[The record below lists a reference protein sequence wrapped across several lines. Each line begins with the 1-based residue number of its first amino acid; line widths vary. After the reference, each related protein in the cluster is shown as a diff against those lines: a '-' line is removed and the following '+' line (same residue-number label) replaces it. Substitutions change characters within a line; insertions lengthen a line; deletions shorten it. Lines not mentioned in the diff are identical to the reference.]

1 MIYNRR
7 VQFVI
12 SSMVAG
18 AMLTGCAGLPFGARS
33 SARSAGDAPSAYARS
48 SEAGPSDTQT
58 ARGGAE
64 NFVAAHDDARQ
75 AQLLLRGGKS
85 GEAIKFAE
93 AAVMAAP
100 HNGENRLI
108 LAQSYMMDGRFSAA
122 ASAYEDALK
131 LTEFQSDNIIS
142 YALAKVAE
150 GDRAGAV
157 EWLAGHAA
165 RLSPSDLGLALALA
179 GDHDGALFVLGE
191 AARRSDA
198 NAQTRQNLSLAL
210 ALAGRWAQASLV
222 SSQDLPANRVKKRML
237 EFSALASAPDK
248 ATQIASVMGIRR
260 SGNAAMPARLALR
273 NFPQENSVM
282 PSIGAITGEDV
293 KFASALMDS
302 SALDASPMAVPAS
315 GDAALALVGEHEVS
329 APPLGHRAVAR
340 DDTEVASRPLT
351 PVVAEALFADHDT
364 VSTMRMGADGVAGTW
379 AVQIGALDSA
389 ASAQRYWGELNQRS
403 RVIAQHPAS
412 SHRAVIG
419 RRVYYRLT
427 LDGMTS
433 QRAAQLVC
441 DRLKAENKGCFVR
454 RMTGQEQRLWSTNGR
469 GAKLASR

>member
-18 AMLTGCAGLPFGARS
+18 AMLTGCAGLPFDARS
-33 SARSAGDAPSAYARS
+33 SARSAGEASSAYASRS
-48 SEAGPSDTQT
+48 GAGSSDDQS
-58 ARGGAE
+58 RLGGTE

-75 AQLLLRGGKS
+75 AQLALRGGKS

-100 HNGENRLI
+100 HNGETRLI

-122 ASAYEDALK
+122 ASAYEDARK
-131 LTEFQSDNIIS
+131 LTEFQNDHIIS

-165 RLSPSDLGLALALA
+165 RLMPSDLGLALALT

-198 NAQTRQNLSLAL
+198 NVQTRQNLSLAL

-222 SSQDLPANRVKKRML
+222 SSQDLSANRVKKRML

-260 SGNAAMPARLALR
+260 SGDAAMPDRLALA
-273 NFPQENSVM
+273 NFPQENNAVQSVD
-282 PSIGAITGEDV
+282 AIADEDV
-293 KFASALMDS
+293 KFASAQMDGPAMAA
-302 SALDASPMAVPAS
+302 SASASAS
-315 GDAALALVGEHEVS
+315 GDAELALLGAQEV
-329 APPLGHRAVAR
+329 AVPPLAHAVTAR
-340 DDTEVASRPLT
+340 GGPSAASRPLS
-351 PVVAEALFADHDT
+351 PVVAEALFAGRERGSAART
-364 VSTMRMGADGVAGTW
+364 GAGGAW

-389 ASAQRYWGELNQRS
+389 ANARRYWAELNQRS
-403 RVIAQHPAS
+403 RVIAHHPAS

-427 LDGMTS
+427 LDGMAS
-433 QRAAQLVC
+433 QRAAQAVC

-454 RMTGQEQRLWSTNGR
+454 RMTGQEQLLWSTNGR

>member
-18 AMLTGCAGLPFGARS
+18 AMLTGCAGLPFGVRS
-33 SARSAGDAPSAYARS
+33 SARSAGDAPSAYASRS
-48 SEAGPSDTQT
+48 ATSPSDAQGVS
-58 ARGGAE
+58 GGAE
-64 NFVAAHDDARQ
+64 NFVVAHDDVRQ

-100 HNGENRLI
+100 HHGENRLI

-122 ASAYEDALK
+122 ASAYEDAMK

-157 EWLAGHAA
+157 EWLAGHRA
-165 RLSPSDLGLALALA
+165 RLTPSDLGLALALA

-210 ALAGRWAQASLV
+210 ALVGRWAQASLV

-282 PSIGAITGEDV
+282 PSVGAITGEDV

-315 GDAALALVGEHEVS
+315 GDAALALVGEQEVS

-340 DDTEVASRPLT
+340 GDTEAASRPLT
-351 PVVAEALFADHDT
+351 PVVAEALFADRDT
-364 VSTMRMGADGVAGTW
+364 VSTMRMGAAGTW

-389 ASAQRYWGELNQRS
+389 ANAQRYWGELNQRS
-403 RVIAQHPAS
+403 RVMANHSAS

-427 LDGMTS
+427 LDGMPS
-433 QRAAQLVC
+433 QRAAQAVC